1 VSDPAPESTAPPRSS
16 ADDWIDDLIPVEV
29 DWVDVVRRHPIPS
42 LAAAALGGFLVGRL
56 HGGRIVD
63 SVSQIASERLND
75 TLERYTESLSGR
87 G

>member
-1 VSDPAPESTAPPRSS
+1 MPGPTEPPRSS
-16 ADDWIDDLIPVEV
+16 ADDWIDDLIPVEF
-29 DWVDVVRRHPIPS
+29 DWVDVVKRHPLPC
-42 LAAAALGGFLVGRL
+42 LAVAALGGFLVGKL

-63 SVSQIASERLND
+63 SVSQIASEKLND